1 MAIGK
6 SSKRK
11 SGGRVEA
18 GSGNVFGDLE
28 LGQPEER
35 LAKAKLAQH
44 ICRLIA
50 KRGLNQTEA
59 AGVLG
64 VSQPKVSAL
73 MRGRLEG
80 FSSGRLLRFL
90 TALDCDVK
98 IVLRPKPAR
107 RKRPASVEVVT
118 SV

>member
-1 MAIGK
+1 MATGK

-11 SGGRVEA
+11 NGTRIEA
-18 GSGNVFGDLE
+18 SSGNVFGDLE

-35 LAKAKLAQH
+35 LAKAKLAEQ

-80 FSSGRLLRFL
+80 LSSGRLLRFL

-98 IVLRPKPAR
+98 IVLRPKPAK
-107 RKRPASVEVVT
+107 RKKPASIEVVT
-118 SV
+118 GV